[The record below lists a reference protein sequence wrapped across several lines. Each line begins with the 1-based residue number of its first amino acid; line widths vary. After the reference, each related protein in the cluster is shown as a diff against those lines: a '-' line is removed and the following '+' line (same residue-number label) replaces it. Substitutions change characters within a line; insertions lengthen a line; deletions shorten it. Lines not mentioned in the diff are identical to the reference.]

1 MRVQYAVGIA
11 LTAALLIPAA
21 RAIQAQTAPP
31 VLKKLAPP
39 IQGSAELGYMKDT
52 KVQGNDIVTTFQV
65 KNLDTRG
72 AIVGLQI
79 TEDWYDKSKARV
91 QGTGDRQRL
100 KTPLLPGEVATIT
113 LRSPRVPNMGTM
125 TPALTFQ
132 HNNGPI
138 KLTLLKS
145 MK

>member
-11 LTAALLIPAA
+11 LTAALLVPPA

-39 IQGSAELGYMKDT
+39 IQGSAELGYMKAT
-52 KVQGNDIVTTFQV
+52 KLENNTIVQTFDV
-65 KNLDTRG
+65 KNLDKG
-72 AIVGLQI
+72 SIVGLQI
-79 TEDWYDKSKARV
+79 TVAWYDKANAQL

-100 KTPLLPGEVATIT
+100 KTPLQPGEVGTIT
-113 LRSPRVPNMGTM
+113 LRSPRVPNMV
-125 TPALTFQ
+125 TPQLTFQ
-132 HNNGPI
+132 HAYGSI
-138 KLTLLKS
+138 KLTLLKT